1 MGQSNLKEK
10 DKMDIREKNISI
22 VRGDS
27 KIFQINFKDSS
38 GNPYP
43 LETGNTIYFTV
54 KEQSDFENALIEK
67 TATNFPDGVVLFN
80 ILPEDTKNL
89 DWRTYVYDIR
99 WKRPDGSVK
108 TLIERSDFELKRE
121 VSNV

>member
-1 MGQSNLKEK
+1 MG
-10 DKMDIREKNISI
+10 ICEKNISI

-27 KIFQINFKDSS
+27 KTFQLNFKDSS

-43 LETGNTIYFTV
+43 LETGNIIYFTV

-67 TATNFPDGVVLFN
+67 TITSFPDGVALVD
-80 ILPEDTKNL
+80 ILPEDTNNL
-89 DWRTYVYDIR
+89 DWRAYVYDIR

-108 TLIERSDFELKRE
+108 TLIERSGFELKRE